1 MQMTPRVMVLMA
13 TVLAVCLWFPSGTAE
28 TVIVPPCP
36 LPPVDLEVA
45 IDIALPLLDTDG
57 DGGLS
62 LAEINLVYPDFES
75 AWLNALDMNNDD
87 LLSGSE
93 LLILR
98 SLISDSEDVL
108 PLLDDNGDRLIQ
120 YAEVAGGLDAEVFNV
135 LDINDNGVLD
145 CEDLAPFL
153 PVPEGETPAEGEAPV
168 EGEGEIVVLPCPLPP
183 VYLETVLDIALP
195 FVDGDGDGGLS
206 LAEVMAV
213 YPDFPA
219 SLFTVADPDNDGV
232 ASRSELLAL
241 SGAVGDV
248 VTLIDS
254 NGDRV
259 FQYQEVSVV
268 VDDGLFAALDGNS
281 NGVLDCEDLAPFLP
295 VPEGETPAEGEA
307 PVEGEGEI
315 VVLPCPLPPV
325 YLETVL
331 DIALPFVDG
340 DGDGGLSL
348 AEVMAVY
355 PDFPASLFTVADPDN
370 DGVASRSELLALSG
384 AVGDVV
390 TLIDSNGDR
399 VFQYQEVSVVVDA
412 GLFAALDG
420 NSNGVLDCEDLA
432 PFLPVPEGETPAEGE
447 APVEG
452 EGEIVVLPCPLPPVD
467 IEAALEIVWPY
478 LDADGDGG
486 LSLAEISVVYPGFDP
501 SWLNIIDANN
511 DDLASID
518 ELLVFRSLLAG
529 SEDVVLLVDSNGDR
543 LIQYEEVAGAQDAGL
558 FYSLDVNGNGI
569 WDCEDLVILPPP
581 PEGELPWEGEVPWEG
596 ELPWEGE
603 PGIVPCPLPPVDIEI
618 ALEIAWPYLDTDGD
632 GGLSLEELRAVY
644 PAFESAWLNMIDTN
658 NDDLASPDELLVLRG
673 AVPGSGDVVPFVDVN
688 GDRVIQYEELSGYV
702 GEDVFSMLDLNMNG
716 VLDCEDLAALVPIGE
731 GEITWEGEL
740 PWEGE
745 PEVTPCPLPEVHLET
760 ALDIFI
766 PYMDTDGDGSLSQDE
781 IAAVNPG
788 FDPSLLLFLD
798 TNDDGLISREE
809 ILAMTHIMTIETSV
823 ALLPVEDDLIVN
835 VDTNGDRL
843 VQFSEVSI
851 LGETLF
857 NYMDANGNGVWDCE
871 DLNILL
877 TPQEGE
883 TPPDGDGCVETP
895 VQLIPFSGRF
905 GYGLRGPFDFTGE
918 LTKDSLEEA
927 AWRLTG
933 TFNFPTSGYGLL
945 EPEIIIRESYPEQ
958 VSVIFRINA
967 PAPDAPV
974 LLVYTS
980 VTVSAEIAVA
990 NGATFD
996 MTVVTCTP
1004 PLSGEGELP
1013 AEGELP
1019 PEGEGDDWGWIPY
1032 PGEDVL
1038 SEPML
1043 RMVLCLFLDLDADG
1057 DDVLSYEE
1065 ITARLPLPEGL
1076 YALLDADGDGVL
1088 TRDEL
1093 YAARETAL
1101 GAPAETLIQVI
1112 RTIIGAGEGNFYIPG
1127 VPFTVTLRIER
1138 QGTDPLNGLSLTEI
1152 LPEGW
1157 AIGGITDKSGAG
1169 VSMKSDPEG
1178 QLLSFEWT
1186 NPEVFPITLSYTL
1199 TPPAEAKGIQ
1209 TILGQAGYDMLGE
1222 LISGEVV
1229 PTVVAEL
1236 LDMVQTH
1243 TADTDHDWRIS
1254 LRELLRVIQLYNSG
1268 GYQCA
1273 VDTEDGYAPGLAQVG
1288 ACLLTHLADTSGDW
1302 IIDLPELLRV
1312 IQLYNSESGHYYVSD
1327 KTEDGFMVAPF

>member
-1 MQMTPRVMVLMA
+1 MFQFDAGTFTDTLNKYGNDVLTIAGNTSHAINYVINMVKVSA
-13 TVLAVCLWFPSGTAE
+13 YTTNAE
-28 TVIVPPCP
+28 TDAKALQWINNFDFGNGTLRDQWIKTVTRYYNGCQPGWFCWSDRYNHYNNSLQTVVNETGLDFWIANTCKPEPEVCNGKDDDCDNE
-36 LPPVDLEVA
+36 VDEDDVCEKEALLLGQSWVA
-45 IDIALPLLDTDG
+45 PARTTDIDG
-57 DGGLS
+57 DGLMDVCGRGMAGVWCHLS
-62 LAEINLVYPDFES
+62 QATSWGENGPVLELSDKS
-75 AWLNALDMNNDD
+75 GWDD
-87 LLSGSE
+87 PTNWGTM
-93 LLILR
+93 R
-98 SLISDSEDVL
+98 W
-108 PLLDDNGDRLIQ
+108 GDI
-120 YAEVAGGLDAEVFNV
+120 
-135 LDINDNGVLD
+135 
-145 CEDLAPFL
+145 
-153 PVPEGETPAEGEAPV
+153 
-168 EGEGEIVVLPCPLPP
+168 
-183 VYLETVLDIALP
+183 
-195 FVDGDGDGGLS
+195 DGDGRADLCARANANVDCWKSDGTK
-206 LAEVMAV
+206 LATHVV
-213 YPDFPA
+213 GPGWSDDSGWNDFKYH
-219 SLFTVADPDNDGV
+219 STIRL
-232 ASRSELLAL
+232 
-241 SGAVGDV
+241 
-248 VTLIDS
+248 
-254 NGDRV
+254 
-259 FQYQEVSVV
+259 
-268 VDDGLFAALDGNS
+268 
-281 NGVLDCEDLAPFLP
+281 
-295 VPEGETPAEGEA
+295 
-307 PVEGEGEI
+307 
-315 VVLPCPLPPV
+315 
-325 YLETVL
+325 L
-331 DIALPFVDG
+331 DIDG
-340 DGDGGLSL
+340 DGKDDLCARAAKGVVCYRSTGNGFDTAVDG
-348 AEVMAVY
+348 
-355 PDFPASLFTVADPDN
+355 PAWSNEAGYGEPKFYGTLRT
-370 DGVASRSELLALSG
+370 
-384 AVGDVV
+384 GDVNGDGRED
-390 TLIDSNGDR
+390 LCIRSKDGMECWLSNGSGFPTR
-399 VFQYQEVSVVVDA
+399 VQGPNWS
-412 GLFAALDG
+412 
-420 NSNGVLDCEDLA
+420 
-432 PFLPVPEGETPAEGE
+432 
-447 APVEG
+447 
-452 EGEIVVLPCPLPPVD
+452 
-467 IEAALEIVWPY
+467 
-478 LDADGDGG
+478 
-486 LSLAEISVVYPGFDP
+486 
-501 SWLNIIDANN
+501 
-511 DDLASID
+511 D
-518 ELLVFRSLLAG
+518 EWGWSAYRYWSTIR
-529 SEDVVLLVDSNGDR
+529 LVDVNGDR
-543 LIQYEEVAGAQDAGL
+543 LIQYEEV
-558 FYSLDVNGNGI
+558 
-569 WDCEDLVILPPP
+569 
-581 PEGELPWEGEVPWEG
+581 
-596 ELPWEGE
+596 
-603 PGIVPCPLPPVDIEI
+603 
-618 ALEIAWPYLDTDGD
+618 
-632 GGLSLEELRAVY
+632 
-644 PAFESAWLNMIDTN
+644 
-658 NDDLASPDELLVLRG
+658 
-673 AVPGSGDVVPFVDVN
+673 
-688 GDRVIQYEELSGYV
+688 SGYV
-702 GEDVFSMLDLNMNG
+702 GEDVFSMLDVNMNG
-716 VLDCEDLAALVPIGE
+716 VLDCEDLAALMPIGE

-760 ALDIFI
+760 ALDIFM
-766 PYMDTDGDGSLSQDE
+766 PYMDTDGDGNLSQDE
-781 IAAVNPG
+781 IAAVEPG
-788 FDPSLLLFLD
+788 FDPSMLLLLD
-798 TNDDGLISREE
+798 TNEDGLISREE

-857 NYMDANGNGVWDCE
+857 NYMDVNGNGVWDCE

-895 VQLIPFSGRF
+895 VELIPFSGRF
-905 GYGLRGPFDFTGE
+905 GYGLSGPFDFTGE
-918 LTKDSLEEA
+918 LTKDTLEDA

-933 TFNFPTSGYGLL
+933 TFNFPTSGYELL

-974 LLVYTS
+974 LMIYTS

-996 MTVVTCTP
+996 ITTVTCTP
-1004 PLSGEGELP
+1004 PLSGEGELSP
-1013 AEGELP
+1013 EGELP

-1032 PGEDVL
+1032 PGDDVL
-1038 SEPML
+1038 SEPMV

-1057 DDVLSYEE
+1057 DDALSYEE
-1065 ITARLPLPEGL
+1065 ITAYLPLPEGL

-1127 VPFTVTLRIER
+1127 MPFTVTLRIER
-1138 QGTDPLNGLSLTEI
+1138 QGTDPMNSLNLTEI

-1186 NPEVFPITLSYTL
+1186 NPEAFPITLSYTL

-1222 LISGEVV
+1222 LISGEVI

-1236 LDMVQTH
+1236 LDVVQTH

>member
-1 MQMTPRVMVLMA
+1 MVLM
-13 TVLAVCLWFPSGTAE
+13 TSVLAVCLWFPFATAE
-28 TVIVPPCP
+28 TAIAPPCP

-45 IDIALPLLDTDG
+45 IEIALPLLDTDG

-62 LAEINLVYPDFES
+62 LAEIKLVYPDFEA

-87 LLSGSE
+87 LLSQSE

-120 YAEVAGGLDAEVFNV
+120 YAEVAGVLDAEVFNV

-153 PVPEGETPAEGEAPV
+153 PVPEGEAPAEGEPLV
-168 EGEGEIVVLPCPLPP
+168 EGEGEVAVSPCPLPP
-183 VYLETVLDIALP
+183 VDLETALDILLP

-206 LAEVMAV
+206 LAEITAV
-213 YPDFPA
+213 YPDFPV
-219 SLFTVADPDNDGV
+219 SLFTVADPDNNGV

-241 SGAVGDV
+241 SGALGDL
-248 VTLIDS
+248 VTLIDT

-259 FQYQEVSVV
+259 FQYQEVSAVV
-268 VDDGLFAALDGNS
+268 EEDLFTALDGNA

-295 VPEGETPAEGEA
+295 VPEGEPPVEGEPPAEGE
-307 PVEGEGEI
+307 VT
-315 VVLPCPLPPV
+315 VLPCPLPPV
-325 YLETVL
+325 DLAQAL
-331 DIALPFVDG
+331 DIALPYVDT
-340 DGDGGLSL
+340 DGDGGVSL
-348 AEVMAVY
+348 AEITAVY
-355 PDFPASLFTVADPDN
+355 PAFEESWFNVVDSNN
-370 DGVASRSELLALSG
+370 DDVASRDELLALRSLLPLDIVS
-384 AVGDVV
+384 AVD
-390 TLIDSNGDR
+390 TNGDR
-399 VFQYQEVSVVVDA
+399 LIQYAEVSGFA
-412 GLFAALDG
+412 GEDVFYSLDING
-420 NSNGVLDCEDLA
+420 NGVLDCEDLA
-432 PFLPVPEGETPAEGE
+432 ILPPPPEGELPWEGE
-447 APVEG
+447 PG
-452 EGEIVVLPCPLPPVD
+452 VVPCPLPPVD
-467 IEAALEIVWPY
+467 IEVALEVVWPY
-478 LDADGDGG
+478 LDTDGDGG

-501 SWLNIIDANN
+501 SWLNLIDANN
-511 DDLASID
+511 DDLASIE

-543 LIQYEEVAGAQDAGL
+543 LIQYEEVAGSLDAGL
-558 FYSLDVNGNGI
+558 FYSLDINGNGV
-569 WDCEDLVILPPP
+569 WDCEDLAILPPP

-596 ELPWEGE
+596 ELPWEGEVPWEGE

-644 PAFESAWLNMIDTN
+644 PAFESSWLNMIDTN
-658 NDDLASPDELLVLRG
+658 NDDLASLDELLVLRG
-673 AVPGSGDVVPFVDVN
+673 VVPDSEDVVPLVDVN
-688 GDRVIQYEELSGYV
+688 GDRLIQYEEVSGYV
-702 GEDVFSMLDLNMNG
+702 GEDVFSMLDVNMNG
-716 VLDCEDLAALVPIGE
+716 VLDCEDLAALMPIGE

-760 ALDIFI
+760 ALDIFM
-766 PYMDTDGDGSLSQDE
+766 PYMDTDGDGNLSQDE
-781 IAAVNPG
+781 IAAVEPG
-788 FDPSLLLFLD
+788 FDPSMLLLLD
-798 TNDDGLISREE
+798 TNEDGLISREE

-857 NYMDANGNGVWDCE
+857 NYMDVNGNGVWDCE

-895 VQLIPFSGRF
+895 VELIPFSGRF
-905 GYGLRGPFDFTGE
+905 GYGLSGPFDFTGE
-918 LTKDSLEEA
+918 LTKDTLEDA

-933 TFNFPTSGYGLL
+933 TFNFPTSGYELL

-974 LLVYTS
+974 LMIYTS

-996 MTVVTCTP
+996 ITTVTCTP
-1004 PLSGEGELP
+1004 PLSGEGELSP
-1013 AEGELP
+1013 EGELP

-1032 PGEDVL
+1032 PGDDVL
-1038 SEPML
+1038 SEPMV

-1057 DDVLSYEE
+1057 DDALSYEE
-1065 ITARLPLPEGL
+1065 ITAYLPLPEGL

-1127 VPFTVTLRIER
+1127 MPFTVTLRIER
-1138 QGTDPLNGLSLTEI
+1138 QGTDPMNSLNLTEI

-1186 NPEVFPITLSYTL
+1186 NPEAFPITLSYTL

-1222 LISGEVV
+1222 LISGEVI

-1236 LDMVQTH
+1236 LDVVQTH